1 MNKLHVAV
9 TSALL
14 LLMVFGAASAQ
25 GLVSRYVEG
34 EHYKVAETPVPQ
46 PDDGKV
52 HVVEFFL
59 YSCPHC
65 YHLEPDLAKWRKSL
79 PDDVDFSRVPVLF
92 GAGGQKYARLYYTAE
107 QLGVLEDVHGKIF
120 DAIHQDGRRLLSE
133 SAMRDF
139 METQGVDG
147 ARFSKVFE
155 SDAISYK
162 VREAGDIMR
171 AYQVRATPS
180 MGVAGQYYVSGRT
193 AGNNDRMFDV
203 VDYLIRKERS
213 ARGD

>member
-1 MNKLHVAV
+1 MNKSRVAV
-9 TSALL
+9 TALL
-14 LLMVFGAASAQ
+14 LLMFFGAASAQ

-65 YHLEPDLAKWRKSL
+65 YQLEPELEEWRKSL
-79 PDDVDFSRVPVLF
+79 PDGVEFSRVPVLF
-92 GAGGQKYARLYYTAE
+92 GAGGQKYARLYYTAQ
-107 QLGVLEDVHGKIF
+107 QLGVLEHVHRRIF
-120 DAIHQDGRRLLSE
+120 DAIHQDGHRLLSA

-139 METQGVDG
+139 MEAQGVDG
-147 ARFSKVFE
+147 DRFAQVFK
-155 SDAISYK
+155 SDAVSDK
-162 VREAGDIMR
+162 VRAAGQTMR

-203 VDYLIRKERS
+203 VDYLTRKERAS
-213 ARGD
+213 NGD

>member
-1 MNKLHVAV
+1 MNKSRVAV
-9 TSALL
+9 TALL
-14 LLMVFGAASAQ
+14 LLMFFGAASAQ

-65 YHLEPDLAKWRKSL
+65 YQLEPELEEWRKSL
-79 PDDVDFSRVPVLF
+79 PDGVEFSRVPVLF
-92 GAGGQKYARLYYTAE
+92 GAGGQKYARLYYTAQ
-107 QLGVLEDVHGKIF
+107 QLGVLEHVHRRIF
-120 DAIHQDGRRLLSE
+120 DAIHQNGRRLLSE

-139 METQGVDG
+139 MAAQGVDG
-147 ARFSKVFE
+147 DRFAQVFK
-155 SDAISYK
+155 SDAVSDK
-162 VREAGDIMR
+162 VRAAGQTMR

-203 VDYLIRKERS
+203 VDYLTRKERAS
-213 ARGD
+213 NGD

>member
-1 MNKLHVAV
+1 MKKSHLVI
-9 TSALL
+9 TTALL
-14 LLMVFGAASAQ
+14 LLMFCGAAAAQ

-65 YHLEPDLAKWRKSL
+65 YHLEPGLAKWRKTL

-120 DAIHQDGRRLLSE
+120 DAIHKDGQRLLSE

-139 METQGVDG
+139 MEGQGVDG
-147 ARFSKVFE
+147 ARFAKVFE
-155 SDAISYK
+155 SEAISDK
-162 VREAGDIMR
+162 VREAGETMR

-180 MGVAGQYYVSGRT
+180 MGVAGRYYVSGRT

-203 VDYLIRKERS
+203 VDYLIRKTRS
-213 ARGD
+213 QKSD